1 MPARRSMPSRVF
13 IDGEAGT
20 TGLRIREHLAPRA
33 DVTVVSAPYEQRRDV
48 EVRKA
53 LLNDVDL
60 AILCLPDEAAREA
73 VALVSN
79 PKVKILDASSAHRT
93 HDGWA
98 YGFPELGPAQRDLI
112 RGAARVSNP
121 GCHAT
126 GFVASL
132 RPLVAAGL
140 IPADTPLAVNSLS
153 GYSGGGKELIRVHE
167 EELASQGRAGCAL
180 YGLELGHK
188 HLPEMQRWS
197 GLSRAPLFIPTV
209 GNFRCGLVTS
219 VPLQL
224 TALPGSVKGADLHA
238 ALVEH
243 YRGEPFVRVLPLN
256 DRAALRAERYLD
268 ADVLNGTNF
277 LELFVFAQEA
287 EGQAL
292 IVARFDNLGKGAS
305 GAAVQNMNL
314 MLGLPERA
322 GLDPG

>member
-1 MPARRSMPSRVF
+1 MPSRVF

-20 TGLRIREHLAPRA
+20 TGLRIREHLATRA
-33 DVTVVSAPYEQRRDV
+33 DVTVVSVPYEQRRDV
-48 EVRKA
+48 EARKA

-73 VALVSN
+73 VELVSN
-79 PKVKILDASSAHRT
+79 PRVKVLDASSAHRT
-93 HDGWA
+93 AEGWA
-98 YGFPELGPAQRDLI
+98 YGFPELGRAQRDAI
-112 RGAARVSNP
+112 RAAPRVSNP

-132 RPLVAAGL
+132 RPLIDAGL
-140 IPADTPLAVNSLS
+140 VPADAPVAVNSLS
-153 GYSGGGKELIRVHE
+153 GYSGGGKDLIRLHE
-167 EELASQGRAGCAL
+167 EELAPQGRAGCAL

-224 TALPGSVKGADLHA
+224 SALPGSVKGVDLHA
-238 ALVEH
+238 ALAEH
-243 YRGEPFVRVLPLN
+243 YRGEPFIRVLPLN
-256 DRAALRAERYLD
+256 DRSHLRAERYLD
-268 ADVLNGTNF
+268 ADLLNGTNY
-277 LELFVFAQEA
+277 LELFVFADEA
-287 EGQAL
+287 KRQAL
-292 IVARFDNLGKGAS
+292 VVARFDNLGKGAS

-314 MLGLPERA
+314 MLGLPEQA
-322 GLDPG
+322 GLNPS

>member
-1 MPARRSMPSRVF
+1 MPSRVF

-20 TGLRIREHLAPRA
+20 TGLRIREHLAARA
-33 DVTVVSAPYEQRRDV
+33 DVTVVSVPYEQRRDV
-48 EVRKA
+48 EARRA

-60 AILCLPDEAAREA
+60 AILCLPDDAAREA

-79 PKVKILDASSAHRT
+79 RSVKVLDASSAHRT
-93 HDGWA
+93 ADGWA
-98 YGFPELGPAQRDLI
+98 YGFPELGRAQRDVI
-112 RGAARVSNP
+112 RAAPRVSNP

-132 RPLVAAGL
+132 RPLIDAGL
-140 IPADTPLAVNSLS
+140 VPADAPLAVNSLS
-153 GYSGGGKELIRVHE
+153 GYSGGGKDLIRVHE
-167 EELASQGRAGCAL
+167 QELAPQGRAGCAL

-197 GLSRAPLFIPTV
+197 GLSQAPLFVPTV

-224 TALPGSVKGADLHA
+224 SALPGSVKAVDVHA
-238 ALVEH
+238 ALLEH
-243 YRGEPFVRVLPLN
+243 YRGEPFIRVLPLN
-256 DRAALRAERYLD
+256 DRSQLRAERYLD
-268 ADVLNGTNF
+268 PDVLNGTNY
-277 LELFVFAQEA
+277 LELFVFAEEA
-287 EGQAL
+287 KRQAL
-292 IVARFDNLGKGAS
+292 VVARFDNLGKGAS

-322 GLDPG
+322 GLDPS